1 MTQNELGERIRSR
14 RDELGWTQ
22 AELAVAAGTNQATVD
37 RIERGQTKNS
47 KYLKQILLALNLTEG
62 QKYLV
67 PVVGYIGGGQQVFA
81 IDDHEKGDGLEH
93 IDAPPG
99 VDNGIALIVR
109 GDSMAPRY
117 EDGDYVIVE
126 KVFIDLNSLIGK
138 NCYVKLV
145 DGRCYLKKLAA
156 GSRPNRY
163 NLLSINGPAIP
174 DVLIEQA
181 FPIAW
186 VKPKG

>member
-1 MTQNELGERIRSR
+1 MTETELAERIRSR
-14 RDELGWTQ
+14 REQLGWTQ

-67 PVVGYIGGGQQVFA
+67 PVVGYVGGGEQVFA
-81 IDDHEKGDGLEH
+81 VDDFQKGDGLEH

-99 VDNGIALIVR
+99 VDNGIALIIR
-109 GDSMAPRY
+109 GDSMAPRFM
-117 EDGDYVIVE
+117 DGDYVIVE
-126 KVFIDLNSLIGK
+126 KVFIDLQSLIGRT
-138 NCYVKLV
+138 CYVKLA
-145 DGRCYLKKLAA
+145 DGRCYLKTLSA
-156 GSRPNRY
+156 GSRANRY
-163 NLLSINGPAIP
+163 TLLSINGPSIP
-174 DVLIEQA
+174 DVLIEAA

-186 VKPKG
+186 VKPRR